1 MVALCCIHPEFDFV
15 LRTVDP
21 MIFDGIDVAL
31 LRCVCRVPMVR
42 ASKMKIK
49 DDESQTGYELARKGE
64 K

>member
-15 LRTVDP
+15 LCTVVDP

-42 ASKMKIK
+42 
-49 DDESQTGYELARKGE
+49 
-64 K
+64 

>member
-1 MVALCCIHPEFDFV
+1 
-15 LRTVDP
+15 

-49 DDESQTGYELARKGE
+49 DDESQTGYELAGKV
-64 K
+64 KK